1 MSGTVSRALVD
12 DFFKVYSTR
21 DPDRLGAFLHDDVV
35 WTIGGPVSVIS
46 YCGTHCGKAA
56 VLDLILR
63 VVPSVFRFTNHV
75 QESLLI
81 DGDQVAMLNR
91 RSARRTADG
100 RVISYRVANFMRFK
114 DDKVIAN
121 LSLIDSFD
129 AVEQVLGRPL
139 AVHAM
144 PDQEE
149 AGDVVAL

>member
-35 WTIGGPVSVIS
+35 WTISGPVSVIS
-46 YCGTHCGKAA
+46 YCGTHRGKAA

-91 RSARRTADG
+91 RLARRSADG

-121 LSLIDSFD
+121 C
-129 AVEQVLGRPL
+129 R
-139 AVHAM
+139 
-144 PDQEE
+144 
-149 AGDVVAL
+149 